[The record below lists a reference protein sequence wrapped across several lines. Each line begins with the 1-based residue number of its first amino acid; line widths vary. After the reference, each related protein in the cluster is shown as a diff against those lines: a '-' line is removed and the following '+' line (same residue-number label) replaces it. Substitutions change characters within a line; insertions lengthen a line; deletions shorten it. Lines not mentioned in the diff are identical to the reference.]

1 MSTPPAQRPGGRSER
16 IRQAVLAAADEL
28 AERGGEVTVAAL
40 AERSG
45 VTEVTIYRRWRSADN
60 VLLDAAVRDVGTWL
74 PIATTG
80 DLRADLADWA
90 RRVESS
96 LTTLRGRRLL
106 AAAFR
111 VRLSLQEIS
120 LQEKGEEPAMPYL
133 KHRGAQIQQLIDAA
147 DPPAQVTVPQV
158 LDRVLAPIYLR
169 YLFGYQP
176 SSSVE
181 QLVSDLLDS

>member
-1 MSTPPAQRPGGRSER
+1 MSTHPAQRPGGRSER

-28 AERGGEVTVAAL
+28 AERGGEITVAAL

-45 VTEVTIYRRWRSADN
+45 VTEVTIYRRWRTADN
-60 VLLDAAVRDVGTWL
+60 VLLDAAVRDVGAWL
-74 PIATTG
+74 PITPTG
-80 DLRADLADWA
+80 DLRGDLAAWA
-90 RRVESS
+90 RGVENS

-111 VRLSLQEIS
+111 VRLGLQET
-120 LQEKGEEPAMPYL
+120 GEEASIPYVEQ
-133 KHRGAQIQQLIDAA
+133 RGAQIQQLIDAA
-147 DPPAQVTVPQV
+147 DPPAKVTVPQV

-169 YLFGYQP
+169 YLFGYRP
-176 SSSVE
+176 SSPVE